1 MTKLLLSVFV
11 AGIAVGQVTTPAPPV
26 FEGPG
31 PSLALRQYLDLT
43 NAQVAS
49 IVRLNT
55 EAQRFQQEKFR
66 RQAQVNFELSQE
78 MRRDTLDP
86 MAIGLRFVELEAIRR
101 EIAGEQARVAREVQ
115 ALLTAAQRTRIQA
128 LQDVLRTYPVACEAL
143 AHNLMAAPQQ
153 TGQMPGG
160 MIGGGAP
167 RSIIFAAPV
176 CGGLGSG
183 IRTGDFSGGLVIPP
197 PMAPDPTS
205 PNRP

>member
-1 MTKLLLSVFV
+1 MTKFLLCVVL
-11 AGIAVGQVTTPAPPV
+11 AGVAVGQVTNPVPPV

-49 IVRLNT
+49 IVRLNA
-55 EAQRFQQEKFR
+55 EAQRFQVEKFR
-66 RQAQVNFELSQE
+66 RQAQVNMEISQE
-78 MRRDTLDP
+78 MRRETLDP

-101 EIAGEQARVAREVQ
+101 EIAAEQARAAREVQ
-115 ALLTAAQRTRIQA
+115 ALLTPAQRTRIQA

-143 AHNLMAAPQQ
+143 AHNLMSPPQQ
-153 TGQMPGG
+153 TGQIPGG
-160 MIGGGAP
+160 IIGGGLSG
-167 RSIIFAAPV
+167 SIIFAAPG
-176 CGGLGSG
+176 CGGLGT
-183 IRTGDFSGGLVIPP
+183 RTGDFSGGLIMPP

>member
-11 AGIAVGQVTTPAPPV
+11 AGIAVGQVTPPMPPV

-66 RQAQVNFELSQE
+66 RQAQVSFEISQE

-101 EIAGEQARVAREVQ
+101 DIAAEQARVARDVQ

-143 AHNLMAAPQQ
+143 AHNLMSAPQQ

-160 MIGGGAP
+160 IIGGGAP
-167 RSIIFAAPV
+167 GSIIFAAPA
-176 CGGLGSG
+176 CGGIGG
-183 IRTGDFSGGLVIPP
+183 IRTGDFGGGIVAPP
-197 PMAPDPTS
+197 PMAP
-205 PNRP
+205 